1 MSKYGKKMSDIQIW
15 QGPNGITFP
24 PSVKDANDIMP
35 YANHLTVQQQKQI
48 IAAFQFEAYDMA
60 SEYTW
65 KKSMVKLKETLSTL
79 GMKFIGEMIGRD
91 DFDETT
97 SVESEITDFTA
108 IKLAEQLG
116 VIGATAAL
124 RLRQSN
130 ELISHYFS
138 KNAEEPLDYTT
149 AFSIVK
155 SSVQYILGEQD
166 ISIAVEFSQFR
177 DRLLNETLRADDLQL
192 DQIINSPLFYLR
204 TVMTILLSSIK
215 NDVGAKLEHSI
226 ANINTTLP
234 LIWKKLG
241 ENDRWNVGTAYRDV
255 TAAGNSIA
263 ASGLKNALLKVN
275 GFDYVPENLR
285 STTFIKTAKQVIDTH
300 YSTNNFY
307 NEPAVVNKLSGLG
320 STIPAPALI
329 ECIQAYLAVYLGNY
343 YGTSWSAAE
352 IAEKELSKLTKERW
366 YYYFQKVIQNDEI
379 VLTKLETTEQVSRF
393 SNLLNNYGFNDF
405 ENLPRENQDLYKSIV
420 ENKKFKADKIS
431 SSLLRRL
438 REKKE

>member
-1 MSKYGKKMSDIQIW
+1 MAKKMSELQIW

-35 YANHLTVQQQKQI
+35 YANHLTLQQQKQI

-97 SVESEITDFTA
+97 SIDSEITDFTA

-116 VIGATAAL
+116 VIGTTAAL
-124 RLRQSN
+124 RLKQSN

-138 KNAEEPLDYTT
+138 KNADEELDYVT

-166 ISIAVEFSQFR
+166 ISSAVEFSQFR
-177 DRLLNETLRADDLQL
+177 QRILNETLKRDDLQL
-192 DQIINSPLFYLR
+192 EQIINSPLFYLR
-204 TVMTILLSSIK
+204 TVLTILLSSIK
-215 NDVGAKLEHSI
+215 DDIGAKLEHSI
-226 ANINTTLP
+226 ANLNLTLP
-234 LIWKKLG
+234 LIWGKLG
-241 ENDRWNVGTAYRDV
+241 ENDKWNIGTAYRDV

-285 STTFIKTAKQVIDTH
+285 SSTFIKTAKQVIETH
-300 YSTNNFY
+300 YATNNFY
-307 NEPAVVNKLSGLG
+307 NEPAIVKKLSGLG
-320 STIPAPALI
+320 STIPAPALV
-329 ECIQAYLAVYLGNY
+329 ECIQAYLAVYLGNSY
-343 YGTSWSAAE
+343 EVSYRAAE
-352 IAEKELSKLTKERW
+352 IAYEELTKLTKERW
-366 YYYFQKVIQNDEI
+366 YYYFEKVVQTDEI
-379 VLTKLETTEQVSRF
+379 ILSKSNGSQISRF
-393 SNLLNNYGFNDF
+393 SHLLNQNGFNDF
-405 ENLPRENQDLYKSIV
+405 ESLPKENQALYNAII
-420 ENKKFKADKIS
+420 NKKPFIADKIS
-431 SSLLRRL
+431 SSLIGKL
-438 REKKE
+438 KKNT

>member
-1 MSKYGKKMSDIQIW
+1 MSELQIW

-35 YANHLTVQQQKQI
+35 YANHLTLQQQKQI

-65 KKSMVKLKETLSTL
+65 KKSMIKLKETLSTL

-97 SVESEITDFTA
+97 SIDSEITDFTA

-116 VIGATAAL
+116 VIGTTAAL
-124 RLRQSN
+124 RLKQSN

-138 KNAEEPLDYTT
+138 KNADEELDYVT

-166 ISIAVEFSQFR
+166 ISSAVEFSQFR
-177 DRLLNETLRADDLQL
+177 QRILNETLKRDDLQL
-192 DQIINSPLFYLR
+192 EQIINSPLFYLR
-204 TVMTILLSSIK
+204 TVLTILLSSIK
-215 NDVGAKLEHSI
+215 DDIGAKLEHSI
-226 ANINTTLP
+226 ANLNLTLP
-234 LIWKKLG
+234 LIWVKLG
-241 ENDRWNVGTAYRDV
+241 ENDKWNIGTAYRDV

-285 STTFIKTAKQVIDTH
+285 SSTFIKTAKQVIETH

-307 NEPAVVNKLSGLG
+307 NEPAVVKKLSGLG
-320 STIPAPALI
+320 STIPAPALV
-329 ECIQAYLAVYLGNY
+329 ECIQAYLAVYLGNS
-343 YGTSWSAAE
+343 YGVSYRAAE
-352 IAEKELSKLTKERW
+352 IAYEELTKLTKERW
-366 YYYFQKVIQNDEI
+366 YYYFEKVVQTDEI
-379 VLTKLETTEQVSRF
+379 ILSKSNGSQISRF
-393 SNLLNNYGFNDF
+393 SHLLNQNGFNDF
-405 ENLPRENQDLYKSIV
+405 ESLPKENQALYNAII
-420 ENKKFKADKIS
+420 NKKPFIADKIS
-431 SSLLRRL
+431 SSLIGKL
-438 REKKE
+438 KKNT

>member
-1 MSKYGKKMSDIQIW
+1 MSDIQIW

-35 YANHLTVQQQKQI
+35 YANHLTLQQQKQI
-48 IAAFQFEAYDMA
+48 MAAFQFEAYDMA

-97 SVESEITDFTA
+97 SIDSEITDFTA

-138 KNAEEPLDYTT
+138 KNAEEELDYST

-166 ISIAVEFSQFR
+166 ISSAIEFSHFR
-177 DRLLNETLRADDLQL
+177 QRLLNETLKRDDLQL

-215 NDVGAKLEHSI
+215 DDIGAKLEHSI
-226 ANINTTLP
+226 ANLNLTLP
-234 LIWKKLG
+234 TIWERLG
-241 ENDRWNVGTAYRDV
+241 ENDKWNIGTAYRDV

-285 STTFIKTAKQVIDTH
+285 SATFIKTAKQVIETH
-300 YSTNNFY
+300 HASNNFY
-307 NEPAVVNKLSGLG
+307 NEPAIVKKLSGLG

-329 ECIQAYLAVYLGNY
+329 ECIQAYLAVFLGNS
-343 YGTSWSAAE
+343 YGISYNAAE
-352 IAEKELSKLTKERW
+352 IAYKELSKLTKERW
-366 YYYFQKVIQNDEI
+366 NYYFEKVIQTDEI
-379 VLTKLETTEQVSRF
+379 ILPKSNGTQISRF
-393 SNLLNNYGFNDF
+393 SNLLNENGFTDF
-405 ENLPRENQDLYKSIV
+405 ENLPKDNQALYNAIIK
-420 ENKKFKADKIS
+420 NKPFIAEKIS
-431 SSLLRRL
+431 SSLIRKM
-438 REKKE
+438 KKY